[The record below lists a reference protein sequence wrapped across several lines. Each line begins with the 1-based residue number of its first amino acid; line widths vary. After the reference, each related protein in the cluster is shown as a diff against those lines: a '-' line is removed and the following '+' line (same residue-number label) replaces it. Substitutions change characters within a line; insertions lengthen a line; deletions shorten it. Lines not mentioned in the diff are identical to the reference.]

1 MSGVAG
7 TTLNLDPSRLAT
19 ASAPVR
25 KQMLR
30 QAVDE
35 MVGVTFFG
43 EMLKIA
49 RSSPLKGK
57 IGHGGYGEQ
66 VFGPQLDL
74 EFARR
79 AGTGMNNS
87 LSETIYRR
95 LAEKL

>member
-1 MSGVAG
+1 
-7 TTLNLDPSRLAT
+7 
-19 ASAPVR
+19 
-25 KQMLR
+25 MLR
-30 QAVDE
+30 DTAQEARGSDE
-35 MVGVTFFG
+35 HPWLQT
-43 EMLKIA
+43 LKK
-49 RSSPLKGK
+49 LKGK